1 MLRRLTL
8 VVVCVVAVG
17 ASCAGTALADTG
29 AVGQL
34 QVAINSN
41 AVTQNYAWNAA
52 ATSAAQATAAQEH
65 VVILQAWETDE
76 LEAIKAA
83 NPSTI
88 VLMYQNASS
97 ASTSASATGIYPTGV
112 PYSQAVA
119 NGWLLDNT
127 SGQTFTF
134 QGENWLYATD
144 VGSTGYQNA
153 WASNV
158 ITKLDSAPW
167 DGVFLDDVNPTIA
180 YHYCVSC
187 VARYPSDASYGAAM
201 GSFVQNV
208 GSQIQGAGKLA
219 VANIGS
225 WSSYGSTVNSWLQY
239 LSGAMDEEFVKWG
252 TTAGSGYANQATW
265 QNQLH
270 EVALA
275 QSENKIFLGVSHSTS
290 TDEQAALY
298 GYATELLAS
307 NGTASYSLAQDY
319 STATWFPEYQY
330 QIGQPTGSYTVSSNG
345 VYERVFTG
353 GVALVNPGSS
363 SETVSLGGT
372 YSGSGLSNVSTVTLA
387 PQSGLVLTGS
397 SVGTTPTGGS
407 GTAPTGGTT
416 TTPPGSTGTTPTG
429 STGTTTGGTGTT
441 TGGTGT
447 TTGGTGTTTGGTGTT
462 TGGSGTTTTGASH
475 PTHTR
480 HWWYERWLHGHHAES
495 LSHFLRQHMKF
506 APRSRMKPSTHKRS
520 ARHHTARRHTTRK
533 HTTRRA

>member
-1 MLRRLTL
+1 MLRRLIL
-8 VVVCVVAVG
+8 AVVCACAVG
-17 ASCAGTALADTG
+17 ASCAGPALADTG

-52 ATSAAQATAAQEH
+52 ATAAAQATASKEH
-65 VVILQAWETDE
+65 VVILQAWETNE

-112 PYSQAVA
+112 PYSQAA
-119 NGWLLDNT
+119 SNGWLLANT
-127 SGQTFTF
+127 SGQSFTF

-144 VGSTGYQNA
+144 IGSTGYQNA

-158 ITKLDSAPW
+158 IAKLDSAPW
-167 DGVFLDDVNPTIA
+167 DGVFLDDVNPTIS

-187 VARYPSDASYGAAM
+187 VARYPSDATYGAAM

-208 GSQIQGAGKLA
+208 GSQIQNAGKLA
-219 VANIGS
+219 IANIGS
-225 WSSYGSTVNSWLQY
+225 WSSYGSTTNSWLQY

-252 TTAGSGYANQATW
+252 TTAGAGYANQWTW

-275 QSENKIFLGVSHSTS
+275 SSENKIFLGVTHSAAG
-290 TDEQAALY
+290 DEQAALY

-319 STATWFPEYQY
+319 STATWFPEYEY
-330 QIGQPTGSYTVSSNG
+330 QVGQPTGNYTVSSNG
-345 VYERVFTG
+345 VYQRSFTG
-353 GVALVNPGSS
+353 GIALVNPTGSS
-363 SETVSLGGT
+363 QTVDLGGT
-372 YSGSGLSNVSTVTLA
+372 YSGSGLSNVSSVTLA
-387 PQSGLVLTGS
+387 PQSGLVLTGNGSGGGPSTSGSGS
-397 SVGTTPTGGS
+397 SPSGGSTGPTG
-407 GTAPTGGTT
+407 PTTG
-416 TTPPGSTGTTPTG
+416 PTGTTP
-429 STGTTTGGTGTT
+429 GGTGTT

-447 TTGGTGTTTGGTGTT
+447 TGGT
-462 TGGSGTTTTGASH
+462 TGGSGTTTGGTTTSGGNGTVSDSH

-480 HWWYERWLHGHHAES
+480 HWWYERWLRNHHAES
-495 LSHFLRQHMKF
+495 LSAFLRQHMKF
-506 APRSRMKPSTHKRS
+506 APRSRLRTSAHKRIARRKATTR
-520 ARHHTARRHTTRK
+520 ARHTR
-533 HTTRRA
+533 AA

>member
-1 MLRRLTL
+1 MLRRLIL
-8 VVVCVVAVG
+8 VVLSVCAVG
-17 ASCAGTALADTG
+17 ASTCASAAFADAG

-34 QVAINSN
+34 QVALNSN
-41 AVTQNYAWNAA
+41 AVTQNTAWNAA
-52 ATSAAQATAAQEH
+52 ATTAAQATAAQEH

-97 ASTSASATGIYPTGV
+97 ASNSASSTGIYPSGV
-112 PYSQAVA
+112 SYSQAA
-119 NGWLLDNT
+119 SNGWLLDNT

-134 QGENWLYATD
+134 GGENWLYAAD
-144 VGSTGYQNA
+144 IGSSGYQNA

-158 ITKLDSAPW
+158 VTKLDSAPW
-167 DGVFLDDVNPTIA
+167 DGVFLDDVNPTIS
-180 YHYCVSC
+180 YHYCVTC
-187 VARYPSDASYGAAM
+187 VAKYPSDATYGAAM

-208 GSQIQGAGKLA
+208 GTQIQAAGKLA

-225 WSSYGSTVNSWLQY
+225 WSSYSSTVDPWLQH
-239 LSGAMDEEFVKWG
+239 LSGAMDEEFLKWG
-252 TTAGSGYANQATW
+252 TTAGTGYASEATW
-265 QNQLH
+265 QTQLR

-275 QSENKIFLGVSHSTS
+275 QSENKLFLGVSHSAA
-290 TDEQAALY
+290 TDQQAALY

-319 STATWFPEYQY
+319 STATWFPEYSY
-330 QIGQPTGSYTVSSNG
+330 QLGQPTGNYTVTSGG
-345 VYERVFTG
+345 VYERTFTG
-353 GVALVNPGSS
+353 GMALVNPTSS
-363 SETVSLGGT
+363 TETVNLGGT

-397 SVGTTPTGGS
+397 GGASTSGSGSSPTGGS
-407 GTAPTGGTT
+407 TG
-416 TTPPGSTGTTPTG
+416 TPPSGGSG
-429 STGTTTGGTGTT
+429 STTGGTGTT

-462 TGGSGTTTTGASH
+462 KGGTGTVGNSH

-480 HWWYERWLHGHHAES
+480 HWWYEQWMHNHHAES
-495 LSHFLRQHMKF
+495 LTRFLRQHIKL
-506 APRSRMKPSTHKRS
+506 SPSAQLKKSSHK
-520 ARHHTARRHTTRK
+520 HTARQHTAGA
-533 HTTRRA
+533 RA

>member
-8 VVVCVVAVG
+8 AVVCVFAVG

-34 QVAINSN
+34 QVAISSN
-41 AVTQNYAWNAA
+41 AVAQNFAWNAA
-52 ATSAAQATAAQEH
+52 ATTAAQATAAQEH

-83 NPSTI
+83 NPNTI

-112 PYSQAVA
+112 SYSQAAA
-119 NGWLLDNT
+119 NGWLLNNT
-127 SGQTFTF
+127 SGQSFTF
-134 QGENWLYATD
+134 EGENWLYATD
-144 VGSTGYQNA
+144 IGSTGYQNA

-167 DGVFLDDVNPTIA
+167 DGVFMDDVNPTIG

-187 VARYPSDASYGAAM
+187 VAKYPSDATYGAAM

-208 GSQIQGAGKLA
+208 GSQIQAAGKLA

-239 LSGAMDEEFVKWG
+239 LSGGMDEEFVKWG
-252 TTAGSGYANQATW
+252 TTAGSGYADEATW

-275 QSENKIFLGVSHSTS
+275 SSENKLFLGVSHSAPG
-290 TDEQAALY
+290 DEQAAVY

-307 NGTASYSLAQDY
+307 NGTASYSMAPDY
-319 STATWFPEYQY
+319 TTATWFPEYGY
-330 QIGQPTGSYTVSSNG
+330 QLGQPTGSYTVSSNG
-345 VYERVFTG
+345 VYERAFTG
-353 GVALVNPGSS
+353 GLALVNPGAS

-397 SVGTTPTGGS
+397 GSGTTSTGGS

-416 TTPPGSTGTTPTG
+416 GTPPGG
-429 STGTTTGGTGTT
+429 SGTTTAGS
-441 TGGTGT
+441 
-447 TTGGTGTTTGGTGTT
+447 GTT
-462 TGGSGTTTTGASH
+462 TGGSGTTTGGSGSTTGGSSTTTTTTSH

-480 HWWYERWLHGHHAES
+480 HWWYERWLRDHHSES
-495 LSHFLRQHMKF
+495 LSRFLHQHMKF
-506 APRSRMKPSTHKRS
+506 APRSRMKSSTHKRS
-520 ARHHTARRHTTRK
+520 ARHHRVRRHASHRSS
-533 HTTRRA
+533 TRRR